1 MMKLILITHPRASIL
16 EMGWYSLSHCAP
28 WDFPLPAAFVIP
40 LSFPMVLSPL
50 LTLHWVEHILLSLF
64 CSWEV
69 VFRSDCYERPRAIV
83 IGSLQPTR
91 HHHHLHHHHHHHD
104 RHPHHHHHYH
114 HHHHH
119 QDPHPRA
126 IVIATLPEQVDH

>member
-69 VFRSDCYERPRAIV
+69 VDIAIMFLSYRPYSIDLLH
-83 IGSLQPTR
+83 ISIIEWPTQR
-91 HHHHLHHHHHHHD
+91 
-104 RHPHHHHHYH
+104 
-114 HHHHH
+114 
-119 QDPHPRA
+119 
-126 IVIATLPEQVDH
+126 